1 MASTGAT
8 TQTISTNTTGTYSV
22 TVTDAGGCSATF
34 TNNVT
39 VNPLPNVSF
48 TASNSCLGNT
58 TQFTN
63 TSTISS
69 GTLATYN
76 WTFGNSFSSSSQN
89 PSQLYITSGIYNV
102 TLQITSGFGCVSS
115 ATMPVSVAPL
125 PVANFGATTVCNNNA
140 TQFTDLSTVSSGSI
154 TAWNWS
160 FGNGII
166 SNSQNPAYNYS
177 AAGTYDVTLIV
188 SSGTGCNDTTLQSVT
203 INPKPVAIFN
213 APDVCQGDSTNFI
226 NTSSI
231 NNGNISDYT
240 WNFGDG
246 LGSSL
251 ENPVHLYTSA
261 GTYTVT
267 LMEIG
272 RAHV

>member
-1 MASTGAT
+1 MYEWAPNGETTQTISVATAGTYTVLVTNGFGCQGLGSTTVVEGGTGLSGTPTNVLICQGNSTTLDAGNPGLIYLWSTGAT

-89 PSQLYITSGIYNV
+89 PSQLYTTSGIYNV

-115 ATMPVSVAPL
+115 ATVPVSVAPL
-125 PVANFGATTVCNNNA
+125 PVANFGATTVCNG
-140 TQFTDLSTVSSGSI
+140 F
-154 TAWNWS
+154 
-160 FGNGII
+160 
-166 SNSQNPAYNYS
+166 
-177 AAGTYDVTLIV
+177 
-188 SSGTGCNDTTLQSVT
+188 
-203 INPKPVAIFN
+203 
-213 APDVCQGDSTNFI
+213 
-226 NTSSI
+226 
-231 NNGNISDYT
+231 
-240 WNFGDG
+240 
-246 LGSSL
+246 
-251 ENPVHLYTSA
+251 
-261 GTYTVT
+261 TVT
-267 LMEIG
+267 LLVKVAEQPP
-272 RAHV
+272 ASVTVTE